1 MIFLKLTEIPEEF
14 RKARPILKKI
24 NDAGFKAYFVGGS
37 VRDSILNKPLHDVD
51 IATSAYPTEIKQIFS
66 KTVDTGIK
74 HGTVMVIDDGTG
86 YEITTFRTEGA
97 YQDFRRPD
105 NVTFVRSLEEDL
117 KRRDFTIN
125 ALALSEDGNIIDL
138 FGGIEDLNSRMIK
151 AVGDPEERFH
161 EDALRMMRAVRFASQ
176 LDFSIEKNTIDAIT
190 KNSYLLKKIAVER
203 ILVEFE
209 KMMLGKDPSIGISK
223 MLESHMTEFIPESKV
238 ITEALSELLDK
249 KYLDIENTVQ
259 LWSTILFTTK
269 QNASEIHS
277 FLKKWKT
284 SNELIQNVQ
293 VTVLFL
299 EGMRDNQI
307 NNQLLFNTGKEN
319 LQNALQVSHLFQL
332 DIKNY
337 QEDYDKL
344 NIKNSKELAITG
356 NDLISNG
363 LSEPGPQMGIMLK
376 QLKNQVIDGIV
387 ANDKNT
393 LLEIAK
399 TIKEL

>member
-1 MIFLKLTEIPEEF
+1 MKLTEIPEEF

-37 VRDSILNKPLHDVD
+37 VRDSILNKPLHDID
-51 IATSAYPTEIKQIFS
+51 IATSAYPTEIKQIFP

-138 FGGIEDLNSRMIK
+138 FGGIKDLNNHMIR

-190 KNSYLLKKIAVER
+190 KNSHLLKKIAVER

-209 KMMLGKDPSIGISK
+209 KMMLGKDPSIGISE

-238 ITEALSELLDK
+238 ITEALNDLSDK
-249 KYLDIENTVQ
+249 KFLNIENTVQ
-259 LWSTILFTTK
+259 LWSIILFTTK
-269 QNASEIHS
+269 QKASEIHS

-293 VTVLFL
+293 DTVFFL
-299 EGMRDNQI
+299 EGMRSNRI
-307 NNQLLFNTGKEN
+307 NNQLLFNTGEKN
-319 LQNALQVSHLFQL
+319 LENALHISGLFEM
-332 DIKNY
+332 DVKNY
-337 QEDYDKL
+337 KKDYEKL
-344 NIKNSKELAITG
+344 TIKSNKELAITG
-356 NDLISNG
+356 NDLILND
-363 LSEPGPQMGIMLK
+363 LAEPGPQMGVILK
-376 QLKNQVIDGIV
+376 RLKEQVIDGMV
-387 ANDKNT
+387 ANEKNK